1 MDSQLAT
8 GCRDCVM
15 GFMVGGFGD
24 IGFMDG
30 YYISSERL
38 VLMTGCHVGCSDPG
52 GSVGY

>member
-1 MDSQLAT
+1 MIVLWVLWLVDLI
-8 GCRDCVM
+8 
-15 GFMVGGFGD
+15 

-38 VLMTGCHVGCSDPG
+38 VFMTGCHGGCSDPG

>member
-38 VLMTGCHVGCSDPG
+38 VFMTGCHGGCSDPG